1 MVAASSC
8 ERRRWHKKG
17 GLGGPVLLHLAHH
30 LEALARDAQGL
41 VDGRLRHGQRRRGR
55 RLAVHLLAV
64 DGARVGRGGAAAG
77 SRVLSHVVEHAPQQG
92 GEGRHLAGPEER
104 QRVCLDCR
112 GPVGR
117 VGVERV
123 EEVFLYPME
132 RRRRRSDRA
141 WNVIL
146 QTRGEEQQQQGPE
159 AQAEVKTTLCSW
171 LGQGGKEV
179 A

>member
-1 MVAASSC
+1 M
-8 ERRRWHKKG
+8 
-17 GLGGPVLLHLAHH
+17 
-30 LEALARDAQGL
+30 
-41 VDGRLRHGQRRRGR
+41 
-55 RLAVHLLAV
+55 
-64 DGARVGRGGAAAG
+64 
-77 SRVLSHVVEHAPQQG
+77 
-92 GEGRHLAGPEER
+92 
-104 QRVCLDCR
+104 CLDCR